1 MTYFYKE
8 YYTTMRVNVVQ
19 LNAETRVDNTSILLN
34 ESVHTV
40 VIHLC
45 DSKTMKLIYHDKTK
59 KYLLLG
65 SKRLVT

>member
-45 DSKTMKLIYHDKTK
+45 DSKNMKLIYHDKTK